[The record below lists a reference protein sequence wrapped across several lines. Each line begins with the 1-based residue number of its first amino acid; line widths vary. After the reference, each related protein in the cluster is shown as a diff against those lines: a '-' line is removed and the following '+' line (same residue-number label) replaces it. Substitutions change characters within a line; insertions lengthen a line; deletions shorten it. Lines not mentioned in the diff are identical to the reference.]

1 MEQIRLIKEM
11 RERDRRDGRTGSDV
25 FPRFM
30 VWENVFG
37 AFSSNNGED
46 FRAVLEETARIAE
59 PGVSIP
65 RYEGGR
71 WTNAGTIIG
80 DGWSMAW
87 RTHDAQYWGVP
98 QRRRRISLVADF
110 GGESAPEILF
120 ESESLSG
127 DPTKSG
133 ETRERIAGNAETC
146 AYPTVAGTLKA
157 RYDGSPN
164 PDIKSGQ
171 EIVVQVRGVGIK
183 CLNPDDSQSE
193 RVYDETGIWHSLSA
207 NSKGGQSRD
216 AVFAFKL
223 GNGAKARSIGFE
235 EELSPT
241 LNAECG
247 GNKPAI
253 CIQGNC
259 IDRAD
264 TAGCNGRG
272 WRDDDISYT
281 LNTIDRPAVMAFSQN
296 GSGDTTVHPKCNAIT
311 ANQNPSGRGTAM
323 VFGFQPQAGG
333 NTGCAIMEGKS
344 PCLGTTQKPAVYD
357 ARGNGDGET
366 APTLTGDHQ
375 NRITDYTAI
384 CYGTDSPEI
393 AGTLDASYYKGVGA
407 RNGNERTVVEVDCR
421 NGTENVVNGT
431 LQAKPG
437 GGSSVNLQNVCR
449 TGMVVRRL
457 TPLECERL
465 QAFPDHWTDIG
476 EWTDEKGKKH
486 AVSDSSRYR
495 ALGNSIALP
504 FWYWLLRRIMALC
517 REKTMGSLF
526 DGIGGFPLC
535 WNAAG
540 GETLWS
546 SEIEPFCIAVT
557 KKHFGDEDA
566 GVEGDWKEYVPGAA
580 ERRMDEV

>member
-1 MEQIRLIKEM
+1 MFMEQIRLIKEM

-37 AFSSNNGED
+37 AFSSNNGGD

-80 DGWSMAW
+80 DGWSVAW

-127 DPTKSG
+127 DPAKSG
-133 ETRERIAGNAETC
+133 ETRERTAGNAETC

-164 PDIKSGQ
+164 PDKKSGQ
-171 EIVVQVRGVGIK
+171 EIVVQERGVGIK

-253 CIQGNC
+253 CYPEAQITSPVNRSNPRPGDPAPTLNCDSARMICIQGNC
-259 IDRAD
+259 IGRAD

-333 NTGCAIMEGKS
+333 NTGCAIIEGKS
-344 PCLGTTQKPAVYD
+344 PCLGTTQKPA
-357 ARGNGDGET
+357 
-366 APTLTGDHQ
+366 
-375 NRITDYTAI
+375 
-384 CYGTDSPEI
+384 
-393 AGTLDASYYKGVGA
+393 
-407 RNGNERTVVEVDCR
+407 
-421 NGTENVVNGT
+421 VNGT

-465 QAFPDHWTDIG
+465 QGFPDHWTDIG

-504 FWYWLLRRIMALC
+504 FWYWLLRRIMAHC

-540 GETLWS
+540 GETLWA
-546 SEIEPFCIAVT
+546 SEIEPFCITVT
-557 KKHFGDEDA
+557 RKHFGDEEK
-566 GVEGDWKEYVPGAA
+566 GIKGDWNEFVQW
-580 ERRMDEV
+580 

>member
-1 MEQIRLIKEM
+1 MFMEQIRLIKEM

-46 FRAVLEETARIAE
+46 FHAVLEETARIAE
-59 PGVSIP
+59 PDVSIP

-71 WTNAGTIIG
+71 WTNAGAIIG
-80 DGWSMAW
+80 DGWSVAW

-110 GGESAPEILF
+110 GGGSAPEILF

-127 DPTKSG
+127 DSAESG
-133 ETRERIAGNAETC
+133 EAREGATGNAETC
-146 AYPTVAGTLKA
+146 AYPTVVGTLKA

-164 PDIKSGQ
+164 PDKKSGQ
-171 EIVVQVRGVGIK
+171 EIVVQMKTAAEGTDLYNGIITG
-183 CLNPDDSQSE
+183 
-193 RVYDETGIWHSLSA
+193 ETA
-207 NSKGGQSRD
+207 
-216 AVFAFKL
+216 A
-223 GNGAKARSIGFE
+223 
-235 EELSPT
+235 T
-241 LNAECG
+241 LNANSG
-247 GNKPAI
+247 ASGSH
-253 CIQGNC
+253 
-259 IDRAD
+259 
-264 TAGCNGRG
+264 AGP
-272 WRDDDISYT
+272 
-281 LNTIDRPAVMAFSQN
+281 TILAFSQN

-333 NTGCAIMEGKS
+333 NTGCAIMEDS
-344 PCLGTTQKPAVYD
+344 APCLGTTQKPAVYD
-357 ARGNGDGET
+357 ARGNGDGGT
-366 APTLTGDHQ
+366 VPTLTGDHE

-384 CYGTDSPEI
+384 TCYPELQKVTEPLMASAYEKFGTQEAKSGMYVVGEAVCCGSNSPEV

-407 RNGNERTVVEVDCR
+407 RNGNERTVVAVDCR
-421 NGTENVVNGT
+421 NGTENAANGT

-504 FWYWLLRRIMALC
+504 FWYWLLRRIMAHC

-540 GETLWS
+540 GETLWA
-546 SEIEPFCIAVT
+546 SEIEPYCIAVT
-557 KKHFGDEDA
+557 KKHFGDEET
-566 GVEGDWKEYVPGAA
+566 GEKGDWNEFIHRG
-580 ERRMDEV
+580 